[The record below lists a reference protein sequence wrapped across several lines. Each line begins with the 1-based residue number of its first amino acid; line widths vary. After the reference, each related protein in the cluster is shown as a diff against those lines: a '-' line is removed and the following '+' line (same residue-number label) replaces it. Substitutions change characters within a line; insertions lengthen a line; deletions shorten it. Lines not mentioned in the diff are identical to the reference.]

1 MRNTWSV
8 SRMHFCWARLFKFT
22 ASTESYRNCWPK
34 IASFQCLQGQLPT
47 EQDAEKAFCRMF
59 CLRFWRPN
67 VLRHGRCQAP
77 HATQNDLLTLLVFSW
92 ISPSHPAEK
101 LRSCRSVLYHGI
113 YANIFK
119 RKQQNNKRI
128 RDMIKYSQ
136 RRNMCRWI
144 NGTLTSI
151 NLHTRKQHFVAV
163 GATVSPV
170 TWSNTRLWPF
180 EFGVAVWWGPGRGA
194 SPKARLVR
202 LP

>member
-1 MRNTWSV
+1 MKCESDAFLLSTSLQICSINRKLQELLAENRIFPMP
-8 SRMHFCWARLFKFT
+8 SRT
-22 ASTESYRNCWPK
+22 AANRAGC
-34 IASFQCLQGQLPT
+34 C
-47 EQDAEKAFCRMF
+47 CRMF

-67 VLRHGRCQAP
+67 VLGHGRCQAP

-101 LRSCRSVLYHGI
+101 LCSCRSVLYHGI

-170 TWSNTRLWPF
+170 T
-180 EFGVAVWWGPGRGA
+180 
-194 SPKARLVR
+194 
-202 LP
+202 